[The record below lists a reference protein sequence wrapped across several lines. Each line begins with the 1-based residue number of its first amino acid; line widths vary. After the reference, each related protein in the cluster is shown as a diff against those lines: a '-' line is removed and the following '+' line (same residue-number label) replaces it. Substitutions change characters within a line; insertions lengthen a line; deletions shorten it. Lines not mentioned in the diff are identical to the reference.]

1 MTLGYN
7 TLFSVVLFTLKD
19 LAEHEEDIKT
29 LNLDIPI
36 LQTLFIL
43 KDGLFVSRANSSI
56 LKIFQKKS
64 ANLLQS
70 KISVI

>member
-1 MTLGYN
+1 MTLGFN

-19 LAEHEEDIKT
+19 LAVHEENIKT

-36 LQTLFIL
+36 LQTSFIL
-43 KDGLFVSRANSSI
+43 KDSLFVSRANSSI
-56 LKIFQKKS
+56 LKFFQKNS